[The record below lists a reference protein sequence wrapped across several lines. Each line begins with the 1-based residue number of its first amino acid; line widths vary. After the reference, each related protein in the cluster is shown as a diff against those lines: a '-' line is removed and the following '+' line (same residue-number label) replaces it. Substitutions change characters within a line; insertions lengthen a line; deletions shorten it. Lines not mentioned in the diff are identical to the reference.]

1 MKILINTPDL
11 SLPGG
16 VANHYKGLLPYWSK
30 DVKYNFVGRRKGIPG
45 FLILFYDYLKFC
57 MLCCFGGYDVVLLN
71 PSLGRT
77 ALKRDA
83 VFLKIAKCFGKK
95 TVVFFH
101 GWDKMIASQID
112 KSPRSFVKHFNR
124 ANGLLVLA
132 NSFKKELQQ
141 WGVTAPIW
149 LTTTK
154 VDDTLLKNFS
164 LQTSF
169 ERKALKILFLAR
181 IETNKGIYVALDAF
195 KSIKSKISFA
205 GLEVVGNGSELTAV
219 KEYCLKNSITSVNF
233 LGQLSGKP
241 LIDAFSNA
249 VIYVLP
255 TFHGEGMPTSVLEA
269 MAFGLPIVSR
279 PVGGLVDFFENDK
292 MGNLVES
299 LEPQDFAEAILSIV
313 QKQNKYNEIS
323 HYNHAYAK
331 QHFMASKVVKQLEKI
346 ITNV

>member
-1 MKILINTPDL
+1 MRLLINTPYL
-11 SLPGG
+11 KLAGG
-16 VANHYKGLLPYWSK
+16 VSNHFKGLLKFWNVP
-30 DVKYNFVGRRKGIPG
+30 VKYNYIGGRFGLPG
-45 FLILFYDYLKFC
+45 VLVLPLDYTVFFLRCL
-57 MLCCFGGYDVVLLN
+57 FGGYTHVLLN

-77 ALKRDA
+77 ALVRDA
-83 VFLKIAKCFGKK
+83 LFLKIAKLTGK
-95 TVVFFH
+95 TVVVFIH
-101 GWDKMIASQID
+101 GWDIEMQKVFDENPESFLKKYASAD
-112 KSPRSFVKHFNR
+112 GFF
-124 ANGLLVLA
+124 VLA
-132 NSFKKELQQ
+132 NTFKKVLKQ

-154 VDDTLLKNFS
+154 VDDALLKNFS
-164 LQTSF
+164 LQTSS

-195 KSIKSKISFA
+195 KSIKSKISLA
-205 GLEVVGNGSELTAV
+205 ELEVVGNGSELTAA
-219 KEYCLKNSITSVNF
+219 KEYCFKNSITSVNF

-249 VIYVLP
+249 DIYVLP

-292 MGNLVES
+292 MGYLVES
-299 LEPQDFAEAILSIV
+299 LDPQGFAEAILSIA

-331 QHFMASKVVKQLEKI
+331 KHFMASKVVKQLEATI
-346 ITNV
+346 ANV